1 VHTYFVQL
9 FAASLVT
16 ALALAGAAQAEEKLP
31 DTFSLRLGGYNI
43 RNADT
48 VMRLDANNAPLGTYI
63 DFADTLGGERK
74 ATIVRMDGLYR
85 FNERHGL
92 GFSWYQMKLTGSRVL
107 ERDIQWGGQTFP
119 AGSQVDSKLN
129 FDVTKVNYQ
138 YSLFHNEEAEL
149 GASIGLHVMGVS
161 ASING
166 NTQSQG
172 QSITAPLPVWGL
184 YAKYKFTP
192 RFSAYYNYE
201 IFNINYQDKVSGGL
215 QDFLF
220 GLEYRLFRNFALGA
234 AYNRFALHL
243 KGKGDAT
250 TVNLDTSWNGGM
262 LYGAVYF

>member
-1 VHTYFVQL
+1 MLGVWGVMEHSRSGNGGALFIGIGG
-9 FAASLVT
+9 FAAAVVLVVYGLWIGALCVT
-16 ALALAGAAQAEEKLP
+16 GLACFYLWPTQVPPLAL
-31 DTFSLRLGGYNI
+31 DVY
-43 RNADT
+43 
-48 VMRLDANNAPLGTYI
+48 
-63 DFADTLGGERK
+63 
-74 ATIVRMDGLYR
+74 
-85 FNERHGL
+85 
-92 GFSWYQMKLTGSRVL
+92 GFP
-107 ERDIQWGGQTFP
+107 GGQTFL
-119 AGSQVDSKLN
+119 AGSQVDSRLN

-166 NTQSQG
+166 TTQSQG

-234 AYNRFALHL
+234 AYNRFALHM

-250 TVNLDTSWNGGM
+250 TVNLDTNWNGGTP
-262 LYGAVYF
+262 LK

>member
-1 VHTYFVQL
+1 MHTYFVQL

-16 ALALAGAAQAEEKLP
+16 ALALAGAARAQEKLP

-119 AGSQVDSKLN
+119 AGSQVDSRLN
-129 FDVTKVNYQ
+129 FDVT
-138 YSLFHNEEAEL
+138 
-149 GASIGLHVMGVS
+149 
-161 ASING
+161 
-166 NTQSQG
+166 
-172 QSITAPLPVWGL
+172 
-184 YAKYKFTP
+184 
-192 RFSAYYNYE
+192 
-201 IFNINYQDKVSGGL
+201 
-215 QDFLF
+215 
-220 GLEYRLFRNFALGA
+220 
-234 AYNRFALHL
+234 
-243 KGKGDAT
+243 
-250 TVNLDTSWNGGM
+250 
-262 LYGAVYF
+262 